1 MTNILIQG
9 LDVVGSTR
17 NIGGFV
23 GIAHY
28 GTNYVDCKTVDVTAK
43 RVKTNGTYDG
53 DSDVAAFSGTWH
65 NATGYKVTLTRCT
78 IDGKPVE
85 INDLGAAYETVNEDK
100 NIGLGQLIINNN

>member
-65 NATGYKVTLTRCT
+65 NENGKTVTLANCT
-78 IDGKPVE
+78 IGGNSVTKV
-85 INDLGAAYETVNEDK
+85 DLGSAYLANGT
-100 NIGLGQLIINNN
+100 GQLFIDNVDVTNN